1 MARSRNRNR
10 SQRVS
15 RRRVQT
21 RRNSRRNQQSRS
33 RSRSRSQSRNRN
45 ARRSRRVRRRSSR
58 GGAALE
64 PKYDWAMAAGLTYSE
79 KDRLMRWLLAL
90 VQDNTPQARDAFQK
104 YLTEKGLGGAST
116 TPSSD
121 KYFDDLKRLKGADSD
136 EALAG
141 AYAAEAAKASN

>member
-58 GGAALE
+58 GGASGE
-64 PKYDWAMAAGLTYSE
+64 RKYEVHYAKSLKNRE
-79 KDRLMRWLLAL
+79 ELKRWLLAL
-90 VQDNTPQARDAFQK
+90 AQENSPEARNAFRQ
-104 YLTEKGLGGAST
+104 YLTEMGIGGEST

-121 KYFDDLKRLKGADSD
+121 KYFADLMRVNGADSNED
-136 EALAG
+136 LVEKFIELAKG
-141 AYAAEAAKASN
+141 LGKL